1 MNDINNAHRA
11 RIWDTPVLRA
21 FAPPADIPSV
31 ATPEAG
37 VESTS
42 VEILP
47 WAQPGTRLRVNP
59 RAARRGFFAPAL
71 EGAPTTTKQAEIL
84 NTALI
89 GPPTG
94 TRGVVTGRDVLSR
107 TPISHDPITAYN
119 SSPREVSSPN
129 VIIMGDVGAGKSTH
143 TKANHVLRPLLLKG
157 RRCVVFDKKDQA
169 GEGEYSNV
177 VRHYGYEPIK
187 FSLRVGR
194 T

>member
-1 MNDINNAHRA
+1 MNDIN
-11 RIWDTPVLRA
+11 RIWNTPVFRA
-21 FAPPADIPSV
+21 FAPPADVSAA
-31 ATPEAG
+31 ATPE
-37 VESTS
+37 VT

-47 WAQPGTRLRVNP
+47 WSQPGTRLRVNP

-157 RRCVVFDKKDQA
+157 RRCVVWCSTRRTKPA
-169 GEGEYSNV
+169 
-177 VRHYGYEPIK
+177 
-187 FSLRVGR
+187 RVNTRTSSGTTGTNRSSSPLMGR
-194 T
+194 AQP